1 MVGART
7 VILSDGDL
15 PALVACASAVEVG
28 AGSADGTARP
38 SVLAFPCAA
47 GADAVRAAAI
57 HAQAD
62 LLALTLLPALSSP
75 VESADGEGEVRD
87 LLSAT
92 YGAARSGIDRVVWP
106 VTGALGDHLD
116 LDRIAAGADRA
127 VLIGRL
133 VALDATRH
141 GVPSIRIE
149 TPYLDLTDRQVADLA
164 ADLAV
169 PLETVW
175 WWDGDTLPAQRARLR
190 WGEALEA
197 VGWRLSRS

>member
-1 MVGART
+1 MLGGRT

-15 PALVACASAVEVG
+15 PSLVACAAGVEAVAGDASAV
-28 AGSADGTARP
+28 RP
-38 SVLAFPCAA
+38 CVLPFPSAA
-47 GADAVRAAAI
+47 GADASRAAAVRT
-57 HAQAD
+57 QAD
-62 LLALTLLPALSSP
+62 LLALTLLPAISP
-75 VESADGEGEVRD
+75 IVESADGEGEVRD
-87 LLSAT
+87 LIAAT
-92 YGAARSGIDRVVWP
+92 YAAARTGIDRVVWA

-116 LDRIAAGADRA
+116 LDRIAAGADRS

-175 WWDGDTLPAQRARLR
+175 WWDSDTLPAQRARLR